1 MGFFSDLWSGI
12 KDTAGQVWSGVK
24 DVASSVYNTAKS
36 GVDWVASNVQPV
48 VEAVGKYGGYIPVI
62 GGAISGAAGTVN
74 SLINQAKAGVDAVGK
89 AGRGI
94 GLLGS
99 QGNRYSRSLY

>member
-1 MGFFSDLWSGI
+1 MGFFDWISE
-12 KDTAGQVWSGVK
+12 TAGKVWSGVK
-24 DVASSVYNTAKS
+24 DVAGSIYNTAKS

-48 VEAVGKYGGYIPVI
+48 IEAVGKYGGYIPVI
-62 GGAISGAAGTVN
+62 GGAISGAAAGAS
-74 SLINQAKAGVDAVGK
+74 SLINQAKAAVGAVGK
-89 AGRGI
+89 AGKGI